1 VSVSSSTS
9 KSGRGSDAGAL
20 LVTGAAGFI
29 GARFVALHAGGRSLI
44 SVDERQHFGTRPEH
58 AGIDFGTIIDRD
70 DLPAWLADTKPALAG
85 IVHLG
90 ACTDTTELDVTYLT
104 RINLE
109 YTQTLWRHATA
120 HRIPFVYASSAAV
133 YGDGALG
140 YDDADELTPRFH
152 PLNPYG
158 DSKLRFDVWALGEER
173 AGRSTPPAWSGFRFF
188 NVYGPGERHKGKMAS
203 VVLHAFDQIRSGGT
217 VTLFRSHKAGFAD
230 GEQKRDFVYVDDV
243 VDVLQFAL
251 AKPLA
256 RGIYN
261 LGTGTARTFLD
272 LVRATFRATGAPEQ
286 IRFVDTPEAI
296 RERYQYFTEA
306 RMDRL
311 RAAGW
316 TRPFTSLEDG
326 VKRYV
331 DWLQTR

>member
-1 VSVSSSTS
+1 MSI
-9 KSGRGSDAGAL
+9 AGADVSAGPL

-29 GARFVALHAGGRSLI
+29 GARFVATRAGARPVI
-44 SVDERQHFGTRPEH
+44 SVDAKQHFRERPEH
-58 AGIDFGTIIDRD
+58 AGIDFGTIVDRD
-70 DLPAWLADTKPALAG
+70 ELPAFLAEQHPALAG

-90 ACTDTTELDVTYLT
+90 ACTDTTELDVEYLT
-104 RINLE
+104 RVNLE
-109 YTQTLWRHATA
+109 YTKLLWRHATQ

-140 YDDADELTPRFH
+140 YDDDDELTPRFQ

-158 DSKLRFDVWALGEER
+158 DSKLQFDVWALGEER
-173 AGRSTPPAWSGFRFF
+173 ARRTPPTWSGFRFF
-188 NVYGPGERHKGKMAS
+188 NVYGPGERHKGRMAS
-203 VVLHAFDQIRSGGT
+203 VVLHAFDQIRAGGE
-217 VTLFRSHKAGFAD
+217 VTLFRSHKPGIAD

-243 VDVLQFAL
+243 VEVLDFAL
-251 AKPLA
+251 RAPLA

-272 LVRATFRATGAPEQ
+272 LVRATFAALGAPER

-311 RAAGW
+311 RDAGW
-316 TRPFTSLEDG
+316 TRPFTTLEDG
-326 VKRYV
+326 VARYV
-331 DWLQTR
+331 AWLRER

>member
-1 VSVSSSTS
+1 MIVI
-9 KSGRGSDAGAL
+9 
-20 LVTGAAGFI
+20 TGAAGFI
-29 GARFVALHAGGRSLI
+29 GSCLVARLNEAGYNDLILVDDFSRLDKIRNLEGKIFSQKVERSEFHDWLRKEHRFVQFVFHI
-44 SVDERQHFGTRPEH
+44 
-58 AGIDFGTIIDRD
+58 
-70 DLPAWLADTKPALAG
+70 
-85 IVHLG
+85 G
-90 ACTDTTELDVTYLT
+90 ARTDTTEFRKEIFDELNVRYSQEVWNNCVEFGLP
-104 RINLE
+104 L
-109 YTQTLWRHATA
+109 
-120 HRIPFVYASSAAV
+120 VYASSAAT
-133 YGDGALG
+133 YGAGELG
-140 YDDADELTPRFH
+140 YSDDHAIVSKLH

-158 DSKLRFDVWALGEER
+158 DSKLQFDVWALGEER
-173 AGRSTPPAWSGFRFF
+173 AGRTPPAWSGFRFF

-203 VVLHAFDQIRSGGT
+203 VVLHAFDQIRSGGE
-217 VTLFRSHKAGFAD
+217 VTLFRSHKPGIAD

-243 VDVLQFAL
+243 VDVLDFAL
-251 AKPLA
+251 RAPLA

-272 LVRATFRATGAPEQ
+272 LVRATFRSSGAPER

-326 VKRYV
+326 VARYV
-331 DWLQTR
+331 PWLRDHV

>member
-1 VSVSSSTS
+1 MSSAT
-9 KSGRGSDAGAL
+9 GDGATGAL

-29 GARFVALHAGGRSLI
+29 GSRFVALHGGGRPLI
-44 SVDERQHFGTRPEH
+44 SVDEKHHVGTRPEH
-58 AGIDFGTIIDRD
+58 AGIDFGTIVDRD
-70 DLPAWLADTKPALAG
+70 ELPRWLADTKPALAG

-90 ACTDTTELDVTYLT
+90 ACTDTTELDVAYLT
-104 RINLE
+104 RVNLE

-140 YDDADELTPRFH
+140 YDDADELTPRFV

-158 DSKLRFDVWALGEER
+158 ESKLQFDVWALGEER
-173 AGRSTPPAWSGFRFF
+173 AGRTPPAWSGFRFF

-203 VVLHAFDQIRSGGT
+203 VVLHAFDQIRSGGE
-217 VTLFRSHKAGFAD
+217 VTLFRSHKPGIAD

-243 VDVLQFAL
+243 ADVLAFAL

-272 LVRATFRATGAPEQ
+272 LVRATFRASGAPEQ

-326 VKRYV
+326 VARYV
-331 DWLQTR
+331 GWLRAR

>member
-1 VSVSSSTS
+1 VSAATASS
-9 KSGRGSDAGAL
+9 GAL

-29 GARFVALHAGGRSLI
+29 GSRFVSLHGSGRPLI
-44 SVDERQHFGTRPEH
+44 SVDEKRHVGARPEH
-58 AGIDFGTIIDRD
+58 AGIDFGTVVDRD
-70 DLPAWLADTKPALAG
+70 DLPQWLADTKPALAG

-90 ACTDTTELDVTYLT
+90 ACTDTTELDVAYLT
-104 RINLE
+104 RVNLE
-109 YTQTLWRHATA
+109 YTKTLWQHAA
-120 HRIPFVYASSAAV
+120 VQRIPFVYASSAAT

-140 YDDADELTPRFH
+140 YDDADELTPRLR

-158 DSKLRFDVWALGEER
+158 ESKLQFDVWALGEER
-173 AGRSTPPAWSGFRFF
+173 AGRTPPAWSAFRFF

-203 VVLHAFDQIRSGGT
+203 VVLHAFDQIRAGGE
-217 VTLFRSHKAGFAD
+217 VTLFRSHRPGVAD
-230 GEQKRDFVYVDDV
+230 GEQKRDFVFVDDV
-243 VDVLQFAL
+243 ADVLEFAL
-251 AKPLA
+251 TKPLA
-256 RGIYN
+256 RGVYN

-272 LVRATFRATGAPEQ
+272 LVRATVAALGAPER

-316 TRPFTSLEDG
+316 TRPFSSLEDG
-326 VKRYV
+326 VARYV
-331 DWLQTR
+331 AWLRER

>member
-1 VSVSSSTS
+1 MSASSQ
-9 KSGRGSDAGAL
+9 AGGL

-29 GARFVALHAGGRSLI
+29 GSRFVALHGGGRPLI
-44 SVDERQHFGTRPEH
+44 SVDERRHVGTRPEH
-58 AGIDFGTIIDRD
+58 TGIDFGTVVDRD
-70 DLPAWLADTKPALAG
+70 ELPRWLADTKPALAG

-104 RINLE
+104 RVNLE
-109 YTQTLWRHATA
+109 YTQALWNHATR
-120 HRIPFVYASSAAV
+120 HRVPFVYASSAAV

-140 YDDADELTPRFH
+140 YDDAEELTPKLH

-158 DSKLRFDVWALGEER
+158 DSKLQFDVWALGEER
-173 AGRSTPPAWSGFRFF
+173 AGRTPPAWSGFRFF

-203 VVLHAFDQIRSGGT
+203 VVLHAFDQIRGGGE
-217 VTLFRSHKAGFAD
+217 VTLFRSHKPGIAD

-243 VDVLQFAL
+243 ADVLAFAL
-251 AKPLA
+251 GKPLP

-272 LVRATFRATGAPEQ
+272 LVRATFRASGAPER

-326 VKRYV
+326 VARYV
-331 DWLQTR
+331 DWLRAR

>member
-1 VSVSSSTS
+1 MSAATPSS
-9 KSGRGSDAGAL
+9 GAL

-29 GARFVALHAGGRSLI
+29 GSRFVALHGGGRPLI
-44 SVDERQHFGTRPEH
+44 SVDEKRHVGTRPEH
-58 AGIDFGTIIDRD
+58 ADIDFGTVVDRD
-70 DLPAWLADTKPALAG
+70 DLPAWLAAEKPALAG

-90 ACTDTTELDVTYLT
+90 ACTDTTELDVDYLT
-104 RINLE
+104 RVNLE
-109 YTQTLWRHATA
+109 YTRTLWKHATA

-140 YDDADELTPRFH
+140 YDDADDLTPKFH

-158 DSKLRFDVWALGEER
+158 DSKLQFDVWALGEER
-173 AGRSTPPAWSGFRFF
+173 AGRTPPAWSGFRFF

-203 VVLHAFDQIRSGGT
+203 VVLHAFDQIRSGGE
-217 VTLFRSHKAGFAD
+217 VTLFRSHKPGIAD

-243 VDVLQFAL
+243 VDVLDFAL
-251 AKPLA
+251 RTPLA

-272 LVRATFRATGAPEQ
+272 LVRATFRSSGAPER

-326 VKRYV
+326 VARYV
-331 DWLQTR
+331 PWLREHA

>member
-1 VSVSSSTS
+1 MSAATPSS
-9 KSGRGSDAGAL
+9 GAL

-29 GARFVALHAGGRSLI
+29 GSRFVALHGGGRPLI
-44 SVDERQHFGTRPEH
+44 SVDEKRHVGTRPEH
-58 AGIDFGTIIDRD
+58 ADIDFGTVVDRD
-70 DLPAWLADTKPALAG
+70 DLPAWLAAEKPALAG

-90 ACTDTTELDVTYLT
+90 ACTDTTELDVDYLT
-104 RINLE
+104 RVNLE
-109 YTQTLWRHATA
+109 YTRTLWKHATA

-140 YDDADELTPRFH
+140 YDDADDLTPKFH
-152 PLNPYG
+152 QLNPYG
-158 DSKLRFDVWALGEER
+158 DSKLQFDVWALGEER
-173 AGRSTPPAWSGFRFF
+173 AGRTPPAWSGFRFF

-203 VVLHAFDQIRSGGT
+203 VVLHAFDQIRSGGE
-217 VTLFRSHKAGFAD
+217 VTLFRSHKPGIAD

-243 VDVLQFAL
+243 VDVLDFAL
-251 AKPLA
+251 RAPLA

-272 LVRATFRATGAPEQ
+272 LVRATFRSSGAPER

-326 VKRYV
+326 VARYV
-331 DWLQTR
+331 PWLRDHV